1 MSWRPGG
8 GFAPRAA
15 GELVLFF
22 TTLLF
27 FLVGEIELRNQI
39 VTLFAHRDSKLRF
52 LKIMRDIERNLA
64 GYLVVVT
71 TVNIGIAII
80 VAVGAWLIGF
90 PNPWIFGFLAGLF
103 NYVPYL

>member
-27 FLVGEIELRNQI
+27 FLVGEIELRNQ
-39 VTLFAHRDSKLRF
+39 VVALFGGRDAKLRF

-64 GYLVVVT
+64 SYLTVVT
-71 TVNIGIAII
+71 IVNVGIASI
-80 VAVGAWLIGF
+80 VSLGAWLIGL
-90 PNPWIFGFLAGLF
+90 PNPWIFGLL
-103 NYVPYL
+103 